1 MSHHVPIKPEA
12 PDPHSLATTWAVCA
26 LVELLVAHTHWPMDP
41 HGVAEE
47 CRVGAINLL
56 AKGIADCQSFS
67 RVKQDTLDGCPEQS
81 CFEVFRGTRLRHLVQ
96 FGCHDPGLLA
106 SLLKSSLRVR
116 YLRAEIHKVGNLL
129 DWLAINK

>member
-1 MSHHVPIKPEA
+1 MPHHVPIKPEA

-67 RVKQDTLDGCPEQS
+67 RVKQDTQTVALNSRALRCSEALDFATLS
-81 CFEVFRGTRLRHLVQ
+81 S
-96 FGCHDPGLLA
+96 LA
-106 SLLKSSLRVR
+106 STTQAFWRR
-116 YLRAEIHKVGNLL
+116 C
-129 DWLAINK
+129 